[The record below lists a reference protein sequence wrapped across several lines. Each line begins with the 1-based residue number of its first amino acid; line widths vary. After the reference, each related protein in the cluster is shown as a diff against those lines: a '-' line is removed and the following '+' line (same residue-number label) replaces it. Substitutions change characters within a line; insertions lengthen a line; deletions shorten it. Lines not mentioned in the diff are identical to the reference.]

1 MTAAHEGRLKE
12 CLAMPRKNRCT
23 ALVLV
28 LALAACL
35 AGQAAAL
42 PLMGGSR
49 AAANDSTAGDL
60 LSVVWGWLTAKWA
73 AVGHVVTGPAG
84 HAPAPFEK
92 TCSGLD
98 PNSACK

>member
-1 MTAAHEGRLKE
+1 
-12 CLAMPRKNRCT
+12 MPRKNRCT

-49 AAANDSTAGDL
+49 AAVNDSTAGDF
-60 LSVVWGWLTAKWA
+60 LSNIWEWLAGKWA
-73 AVGHVVTGPAG
+73 AIGHVIAGPAG
-84 HAPAPFEK
+84 HAPGASVK
-92 TCSGLD
+92 GCGMSD
-98 PNSACK
+98 PNGACK

>member
-1 MTAAHEGRLKE
+1 MTAAREGRQKE
-12 CLAMPRKNRCT
+12 CFAMPRKNRCT

-49 AAANDSTAGDL
+49 AAVNDSTAGDF
-60 LSVVWGWLTAKWA
+60 LSNIWEWLAGKWA
-73 AVGHVVTGPAG
+73 AIGHVIASPAG
-84 HAPAPFEK
+84 HAPGAVEK
-92 TCSGLD
+92 CGAASD
-98 PNSACK
+98 PNNGCM

>member
-1 MTAAHEGRLKE
+1 
-12 CLAMPRKNRCT
+12 MPRKNRCT

-49 AAANDSTAGDL
+49 AVVNDSTAGDL
-60 LSVVWGWLTAKWA
+60 LSTVWEWLAAKWA
-73 AVGHVVTGPAG
+73 AIGHVIAGPGG
-84 HAPAPFEK
+84 HAPAALEK
-92 TCSGLD
+92 SCANVD
-98 PNSACK
+98 PNGACR

>member
-1 MTAAHEGRLKE
+1 
-12 CLAMPRKNRCT
+12 MPRKNRCT

-49 AAANDSTAGDL
+49 AAVDDSTAGDL
-60 LSVVWGWLTAKWA
+60 LSNVWGWLADKWA
-73 AVGHVVTGPAG
+73 AIGHVIAGPPAR
-84 HAPAPFEK
+84 HAPGAVEK
-92 TCSGLD
+92 ICGTSD
-98 PNSACK
+98 PNNACR

>member
-1 MTAAHEGRLKE
+1 
-12 CLAMPRKNRCT
+12 MPRKNRCT

-49 AAANDSTAGDL
+49 AIANDSTAGDL
-60 LSVVWGWLTAKWA
+60 VSAVWGWLADKWA
-73 AVGHVVTGPAG
+73 ALGHVIAGPAG
-84 HAPAPFEK
+84 HAPTPLEK
-92 TCSGLD
+92 CGAAQD
-98 PNSACK
+98 PNNACR

>member
-1 MTAAHEGRLKE
+1 MTAAREGRQKE
-12 CLAMPRKNRCT
+12 CFAMPRKNRCT

-49 AAANDSTAGDL
+49 AAVNDSTAGDL
-60 LSVVWGWLTAKWA
+60 LSTVWEWLADKWA
-73 AVGHVVTGPAG
+73 AMGHVIAGPAG
-84 HAPAPFEK
+84 HAPGALEK
-92 TCSGLD
+92 ICGTSD
-98 PNSACK
+98 PNNACR